1 MKMASG
7 SDAEILEKIAD
18 LKDEISTVK
27 TTLNSHV
34 KPEYN
39 VTDQELDKA
48 KNEIKEAIKQGKDET
63 KTIWEAL
70 MESIGLK
77 DFFEAFKQDD
87 FVTKVALIVGALG
100 AVVMGKLLDLGKLF
114 NLGLEKLS
122 GRIFATGESGLPQ
135 LMTRQRADSLTS
147 TSINPTDLTPA
158 TLAALQSALN
168 SLTPEIR
175 DFNAEIRQMKSA
187 GQIKQIAKA
196 VGALKAKLT
205 PSPKQAIKDTATAI
219 DKLNDQLDRYDP
231 AKLPRAQTMRDTA
244 SAVGQL
250 STAARTLQERFRDLA
265 TEAGRVASVVG
276 TS

>member
-1 MKMASG
+1 MASG